1 MKMKKLLIKILDK
14 IQDKEVEKPIEKMN
28 TDLILKCSRL
38 ILKLRGI
45 DATLSEEEIRERV
58 EKIFHSDK

>member
-1 MKMKKLLIKILDK
+1 MKNLLIKILNK

-28 TDLILKCSRL
+28 TDLIFRCSKL

-45 DATLSEEEIRERV
+45 DATLSEEEISERV
-58 EKIFHSDK
+58 DKIFPKRK

>member
-1 MKMKKLLIKILDK
+1 M
-14 IQDKEVEKPIEKMN
+14 EKPIEKMN
-28 TDLILKCSRL
+28 TDLIFKCSRL

>member
-1 MKMKKLLIKILDK
+1 MKKLLIKILDK
-14 IQDKEVEKPIEKMN
+14 IQDKETEKPIEKMN

-45 DATLSEEEIRERV
+45 DATLSEEEKHERV

>member
-1 MKMKKLLIKILDK
+1 MKMKKLLIKILNK

-28 TDLILKCSRL
+28 TDLIFKCSRL

>member
-1 MKMKKLLIKILDK
+1 MKKLLIKILNK

-28 TDLILKCSRL
+28 TDLILGCSKL

-45 DATLSEEEIRERV
+45 DSNLSEEEINERV
-58 EKIFHSDK
+58 EKIFPKRK

>member
-1 MKMKKLLIKILDK
+1 MKKLIIKILNN

-28 TDLILKCSRL
+28 TDLILRCTKL

-45 DATLSEEEIRERV
+45 DATLSEEEINERV
-58 EKIFHSDK
+58 EKIFPKGK